1 MNIEKIETVKS
12 LIAEGRIAEAI
23 DVLMQNRSNEGPL
36 TNKLILLSARQAELN
51 NKVITGDTS
60 YAEINIIQNQI
71 TSALLSICES
81 YTISINIKKSH
92 KQTTNN
98 SIKVEKLISVP
109 NERSLKEMIALL
121 EDRAE
126 DISKELSIDKRK
138 EKKLFLSQFKQ
149 YHNKMLDSLINSD
162 LIRAHEI
169 NNKIQKLKHDLGYSK
184 LIYNLSLP
192 IVAYSASTFLGVAV
206 ATIGGPI
213 GVIGAKV
220 GAHIGC
226 NPIEQKDNGEK
237 QQSIKTSRRKKNVK

>member
-138 EKKLFLSQFKQ
+138 EKKLFLSQ
-149 YHNKMLDSLINSD
+149 
-162 LIRAHEI
+162 
-169 NNKIQKLKHDLGYSK
+169 
-184 LIYNLSLP
+184 
-192 IVAYSASTFLGVAV
+192 
-206 ATIGGPI
+206 
-213 GVIGAKV
+213 
-220 GAHIGC
+220 
-226 NPIEQKDNGEK
+226 
-237 QQSIKTSRRKKNVK
+237 